1 MLKYWVTLFAITAIG
16 AIAIFINH
24 PNSAT
29 LEDVKSLNGIYTMKE
44 WGRFAPDSAVDGK
57 LVCTSS
63 DFFGNCGS
71 LEIRNI
77 VGSTISIKYVMT
89 PTIFGEIKTVTEAT
103 AASGQVLYR
112 KSSQAIRHQWIWSSL
127 LWLSSIPVF
136 FGFIIFNESRHSKS
150 TPQPD
155 SSDN

>member
-1 MLKYWVTLFAITAIG
+1 MAKYWATLFILTAIG
-16 AIAIFINH
+16 AIAIFIKH

-29 LEDVKSLNGIYTMKE
+29 LEDVKSFSGIYTMKE
-44 WGRFAPDSAVDGK
+44 WGRFTPDS
-57 LVCTSS
+57 LVNGEFVCASS
-63 DFFGNCGS
+63 DFFGNCDS
-71 LEIRNI
+71 LDLRNT

-89 PTIFGEIKTVTEAT
+89 PTAFGKIKTVTEAT

-112 KSSQAIRHQWIWSSL
+112 KSNQAIKREWIWSSF

-136 FGFIIFNESRHSKS
+136 FGYIIFNESRQLKS

-155 SSDN
+155 SSDS